1 MIFRSALTLLAFLL
15 SVFFTSLSLAAPVR
29 VATLIPNVNS
39 GLEADPAGYELVATV
54 RTSMH
59 APNAAAPFDLGNPHS
74 PSIEQLV
81 ASKPDLVIG
90 DANMHARLATQL
102 EPLGLNLLLMDT
114 ATSDSLLEG
123 LQAVAERPP
132 RSEVLADRAQQA
144 AQDLAG
150 LRLPEPVEVVALFGV
165 PGSFYLVSERWW
177 LGDMM
182 KNLGFENLVPDVPNE
197 RYPGLVPVNDERVA
211 ILKPQIVFLISH
223 GEPEKIVSEFK
234 RMAMEG
240 GVWASI
246 GNAPLGVHVL
256 NPELF
261 MATPGLTAP
270 DAARELIRLTST
282 ENP

>member
-1 MIFRSALTLLAFLL
+1 MTFRLFMTTLAFVL
-15 SVFFTSLSLAAPVR
+15 FQSLASSSFAEPVR

-39 GLEADPAGYELVATV
+39 GLASDPAGYELVATV

-90 DANMHARLATQL
+90 DANMHARLATQI
-102 EPLGLNLLLMDT
+102 EPLGLDLLLLDT
-114 ATSDSLLEG
+114 ATSDSLLRG
-123 LQAVAERPP
+123 LKTVADRTP
-132 RSEVLADRAQQA
+132 RSRVLADRAEQA
-144 AQDLAG
+144 SQDLASQG
-150 LRLPEPVEVVALFGV
+150 LPEPVRVVALFGV

-211 ILKPQIVFLISH
+211 VLQPEIVFLISH
-223 GEPEKIVSEFK
+223 GEPEKIVTEFK
-234 RMAMEG
+234 RMASEG
-240 GVWASI
+240 GVWASV
-246 GNAPLGVHVL
+246 GQAPRGVHVL
-256 NPELF
+256 DPALF

-270 DAARELIRLTST
+270 DAARELVRLAST
-282 ENP
+282 GTP